1 MFEISRR
8 GVARSGPVARVI
20 SAVSS
25 LEGGVPL
32 GVVRALLRGTLG
44 FLRAVV
50 LRPGSP
56 VIASLA
62 CFSTNSWIRFL
73 RARFSLASSFST
85 AVATRQWKVVFS
97 LGTSS
102 MAM

>member
-8 GVARSGPVARVI
+8 GVACSGPVARVI

-32 GVVRALLRGTLG
+32 GVVRVLLLG
-44 FLRAVV
+44 VLGLLRAVV

-85 AVATRQWKVVFS
+85 AVATRQ
-97 LGTSS
+97 
-102 MAM
+102 